1 MLVWDI
7 KRHFIP
13 KTAVAELPVWKG
25 NQRVFMDDAG
35 LRQVA
40 MFVFLYMVTYGLGV
54 LVLCAYGYTLTDSLF
69 EFASALG
76 TVGLSIG
83 VTSAA
88 MPDGALWA
96 ETLAMF
102 FGRLE
107 FIVIIVSLLKIGRD
121 MRTAGLVV
129 PGFIQRDSDTK

>member
-1 MLVWDI
+1 M
-7 KRHFIP
+7 
-13 KTAVAELPVWKG
+13 
-25 NQRVFMDDAG
+25 NDAG

-40 MFVFLYMVTYGLGV
+40 MFVFLYMVIYGLGV
-54 LVLCAYGYTLTDSLF
+54 LVLCAYGYTLKDSLF

-76 TVGLSIG
+76 TVGLSMGI
-83 VTSAA
+83 TSEV

-96 ETLAMF
+96 EILAMF

-121 MRTAGLVV
+121 MRAAGPVL
-129 PGFIQRDSDTK
+129 PGFIQRHSNAK

>member
-1 MLVWDI
+1 
-7 KRHFIP
+7 
-13 KTAVAELPVWKG
+13 
-25 NQRVFMDDAG
+25 MDDTG

-40 MFVFLYMVTYGLGV
+40 MFVFLYMATYGLGV
-54 LVLCAYGYTLTDSLF
+54 LVLCAYGYPLRESLF

-83 VTSAA
+83 VTSAT

-121 MRTAGLVV
+121 ICTAGPF
-129 PGFIQRDSDTK
+129 PGSSGKLFR